1 MPASVTKIRR
11 ISILKLIRRFFV
23 AVQFLTRLRVRSTL
37 SISEAE
43 LGKAAA
49 FFPLVGV
56 IIGGG
61 AAVVFMLLR
70 FLLPVPASVL
80 CAIVFAAFITNGF
93 HEDGLA
99 DAFDGFGGGWT
110 KDRVLEIMRDS
121 RIGTYGTLALIFLVL
136 GKLTFLSSLPQGQIW
151 RWLIVAHAAARWT
164 TLPLCAWLPYARA
177 EGQGK
182 LVAKQV
188 GNLEIAIATVTLF
201 VTLLLIP
208 WRPALAVFLVTS
220 FVTLLSGLYFRA
232 RLQGITGDCLGAT
245 NQITEVGL
253 YMTAVIL
260 PRVDLF
266 R

>member
-1 MPASVTKIRR
+1 MIGRLF
-11 ISILKLIRRFFV
+11 I
-23 AVQFLTRLRVRSTL
+23 AVQFLTRLPVARGLNS
-37 SISEAE
+37 SESE
-43 LGKAAA
+43 LGRAAA

-56 IIGGG
+56 IVGAG
-61 AAVVFMLLR
+61 AALVFVLAQR
-70 FLLPVPASVL
+70 VLPLPASVL

-121 RIGTYGTLALIFLVL
+121 RIGTYGTLALVFIVL
-136 GKLTFLSSLPQGQIW
+136 GKLNFLSSLPAGQIW
-151 RWLIVAHAAARWT
+151 RWLIVAHTSARWT
-164 TLPLCAWLPYARA
+164 ILPLCAWLPYARV

-188 GNLEIAIATVTLF
+188 GALEIVAGTITLF
-201 VTLLLIP
+201 LVLLLIP
-208 WRPALAVFLVTS
+208 RRAALVALFVTTLVT
-220 FVTLLSGLYFRA
+220 FVSGLYFRA

-245 NQITEVGL
+245 NQLTEVGL
-253 YMTAVIL
+253 YLTAVIL
-260 PRVDLF
+260 QRSDLL

>member
-1 MPASVTKIRR
+1 MIRR
-11 ISILKLIRRFFV
+11 LFI
-23 AVQFLTRLRVRSTL
+23 AVQFLTRLPVSRVLNS
-37 SISEAE
+37 SESE

-56 IIGGG
+56 IVGVG
-61 AAVVFMLLR
+61 AALVFALLQR
-70 FLLPVPASVL
+70 VLPVPEAVL

-99 DAFDGFGGGWT
+99 DTFDGFGGGWT

-136 GKLTFLSSLPQGQIW
+136 GKLNFLSSLPPGQIW
-151 RWLIVAHAAARWT
+151 RWLILAHTASRWT

-188 GNLEIAIATVTLF
+188 GALEIMTGTFTLLLI
-201 VTLLLIP
+201 LLLIP
-208 WRPALAVFLVTS
+208 WRAALATLFVTTLVT
-220 FVTLLSGLYFRA
+220 FLSGLYFRA
-232 RLQGITGDCLGAT
+232 RLQGVTGDCLGAA
-245 NQITEVGL
+245 NQLTEVGL
-253 YMTAVIL
+253 YLTAVIL
-260 PRVDLF
+260 LRFGFL